1 MYQLL
6 SQHPQRFRSLLPSV
20 GVGIVTYATLR
31 NRENPAVTTP
41 TLAAELD
48 RP

>member
-6 SQHPQRFRSLLPSV
+6 SNILSLPVSFAFV